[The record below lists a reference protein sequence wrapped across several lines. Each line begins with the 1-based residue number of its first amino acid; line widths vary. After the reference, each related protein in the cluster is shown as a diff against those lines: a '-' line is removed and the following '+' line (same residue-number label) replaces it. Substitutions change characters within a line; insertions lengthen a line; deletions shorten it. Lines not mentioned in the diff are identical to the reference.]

1 MDLRSSGTV
10 NSRRLVQGTHGMH
23 RVDSMDET
31 YGVRIVMNH
40 KANLACITLF
50 SAAVFTAPAVM
61 AQERDSSGLYIGGSY
76 GGFKSHGGEFDD
88 ENDLFA
94 GTVGYQFN
102 QYFAIEGDYLDF
114 GEFGEDDDVN
124 GDLKGLA
131 LSAKGRFPLT
141 DSFGIYGKAGAFV
154 YSYDVDAFDEDET
167 YDEVSPV
174 VGAGVDFRV
183 TESLTAY
190 AEYDRYNVDIDEDD
204 FNGQVTNDG
213 PDFDTARVGLNY
225 MF

>member
-1 MDLRSSGTV
+1 
-10 NSRRLVQGTHGMH
+10 
-23 RVDSMDET
+23 
-31 YGVRIVMNH
+31 MNT
-40 KANLACITLF
+40 KTNLAYVTLL
-50 SAAVFTAPAVM
+50 SAAVFAAPAAL
-61 AQERDSSGLYIGGSY
+61 AQDKRDSSGFYIGGSY
-76 GGFKSHGGEFDD
+76 GGFKSHGGEFKD

-102 QYFAIEGDYLDF
+102 QYFALEGDYLDF

-124 GDLKGLA
+124 SDLKGLA
-131 LSAKGRFPLT
+131 LSAKGRLPVT
-141 DSFGIYGKAGAFV
+141 ESFGVYGKAGAFV
-154 YSYDVDAFDEDET
+154 YSYDVDAFDESET

-183 TESLTAY
+183 TDSLTAY

-213 PDFDTARVGLNY
+213 PSFDTARVGLNY